1 MPPAGSYVALRVLRP
16 FSTYLLSH
24 CKSAN
29 IPVQTSTFE
38 RRLHTTVI
46 YSRIHSPDIKVDPI
60 TQHVATF
67 AGYDMFTNANGE
79 KSVLVMK
86 INAPTIVERHHN
98 LMRTYKLAYDYP
110 EYIPHV
116 TLSYAYYDRIDGL
129 PNINFGLI
137 LGEEYVEDLE
147 L

>member
-16 FSTYLLSH
+16 FSTYLYNH
-24 CKSAN
+24 CKTAN

-38 RRLHTTVI
+38 KRLHTTVI
-46 YSRIHSPDIKVDPI
+46 YSRIHAPDIKVDPI

-67 AGYDMFTNANGE
+67 AGYEMFTNAQGE
-79 KSVLVMK
+79 RNVLVVK
-86 INAPTIVERHHN
+86 LNAPTIVERHHYF
-98 LMRTYKLAYDYP
+98 MSTYKLAYDYP
-110 EYIPHV
+110 EFIPHV
-116 TLSYAYYDRIDGL
+116 TLSYAYYDRIEGL